1 MIKLFS
7 TLLFSLAIVLS
18 YAQTLNFNLFLFGK
32 EIGKTTVNRTFGE
45 NGIIIYT
52 LKTDSRVKAFGVD
65 RFTKGQALIKFQKG
79 ELLSS
84 YYLNETNEEG
94 KTESFTKKIESG
106 YSFKSGLKEFCIR
119 RIIKRGS
126 ISLYFE
132 EPNTTNE
139 YFSERLGSFF
149 KFEKVAESTY
159 RTKVNSVTAT
169 YKYINGKLVELE
181 MAKSLGSVYMR
192 IAN

>member
-1 MIKLFS
+1 MTKLFS
-7 TLLFSLAIVLS
+7 TLFFSFFFFLVN
-18 YAQTLNFNLFLFGK
+18 AQTLNFNLYLFGK
-32 EIGKTTVNRTFGE
+32 EIGKTSVNRRFGE
-45 NGIIIYT
+45 NGMIVYT

-65 RFTKGQALIKFQKG
+65 RFTKGEALIKFQNS
-79 ELLSS
+79 ELQSA

-94 KTESFTKKIESG
+94 KTESYTKKIDGG
-106 YSFKSGLKEFCIR
+106 YSFKSALKDFCIR
-119 RIIKRGS
+119 KVIKRGS

-139 YFSERLGSFF
+139 YYSERLGSFF

-159 RTKVNSVTAT
+159 RTKVNNVTAT
-169 YKYINGKLVELE
+169 YKYLNGKLVELE
-181 MAKSLGSVYMR
+181 MAKTLGSVFMR